1 MEAYNSITE
10 MPTKELPDRAP
21 GKYVPYHPNPY
32 YSPEPLPVEPKLEI
46 SEQTHNLVA
55 NAAYQIGRVD
65 GISSTVGFSA
75 VLYTSLIRIEAVESA
90 RIEGADVAY
99 QDVEAYHTRQPAG
112 EAGATIEKDLKEALN
127 YESALTY
134 GLDRIGS
141 GAPITLSLIKTLHS
155 MLLEDVRN
163 EGDVIGNFR
172 DHMVHLT
179 SAQTGQRPFVPP
191 TPEAITGLMQSLES
205 YIQMG
210 GQYHPLVDASII
222 HYFFETVHPFS
233 DGNGRLGRLL
243 IILYLTSEG
252 YLESP
257 YIYPSAYFNRHK
269 VEYVERMRAVS
280 EKGAW
285 DEWLTFFLEGLRS
298 QAKTSYDRTHRLRDL
313 QERYEKAY
321 PGRTNT
327 EMFARQLLQ
336 YPYFRPL
343 DLVEYLDVSRRT
355 AYKIVDD
362 LESDGL
368 IEEVTGKERG
378 KEYKAVEVFDIL
390 Q

>member
-1 MEAYNSITE
+1 
-10 MPTKELPDRAP
+10 MPTKELPDNAP

-32 YSPEPLPVEPKLEI
+32 YSPEPLPVEPKLEL
-46 SEQTHNLVA
+46 SDQTHDLVA
-55 NAAYQIGRVD
+55 DAAYQIGRVD
-65 GISSTVGFSA
+65 GISSTVDFSA

-99 QDVEAYHTRQPAG
+99 QDVEAYHTKHPAG
-112 EAGATIEKDLKEALN
+112 GAGTTIEKDLKEALN
-127 YESALTY
+127 YETALTY
-134 GLDRIGS
+134 GLDRIES
-141 GAPITLSLIKTLHS
+141 GTSITLSLIKELHS

-163 EGDVIGNFR
+163 EGDVVGDFR
-172 DHMVHLT
+172 DHMVHPT
-179 SAQTGQRPFVPP
+179 SPQPGQRPFVPP
-191 TPEAITGLMQSLES
+191 TPEELTGLMHSLES

-210 GQYHPLVDASII
+210 GQYHPLVDAGII

-243 IILYLTSEG
+243 IILYLASEG

-257 YIYPSAYFNRHK
+257 YIFPSAYFNRHK

-280 EKGAW
+280 EDGAW

-298 QAKTSYDRTHRLRDL
+298 QAETSYDRTHRLRDL
-313 QERYEKAY
+313 QERYEKEY
-321 PGRTNT
+321 PGSTNT
-327 EMFARQLLQ
+327 DTFARHLLQ
-336 YPYFRPL
+336 YPYFKAP
-343 DLVEYLDVSRRT
+343 DLMGYLDVSRRT
-355 AYKIVDD
+355 AYKVVDD

-390 Q
+390 E

>member
-1 MEAYNSITE
+1 
-10 MPTKELPDRAP
+10 MPTRELPADAP
-21 GKYVPYHPNPY
+21 GTYVPYHPHPY

-46 SEQTHNLVA
+46 SDRAHDLVA
-55 NAAYQIGRVD
+55 EASYQIGRVD
-65 GISSTVGFSA
+65 GISSTVDFSA
-75 VLYTSLIRIEAVESA
+75 VLYTSLIRLEAVESA

-99 QDVEAYHTRQPAG
+99 QDVEAYHTQHPSG
-112 EAGATIEKDLKEALN
+112 ETDSTIRKDLKEALN
-127 YESALTY
+127 YENALTY

-141 GAPITLSLIKTLHS
+141 GDSITLSLIRELHS

-163 EGDVIGNFR
+163 EGDVVGDFR

-179 SAQTGQRPFVPP
+179 SPQSGQRPFVPP
-191 TPEAITGLMQSLES
+191 SPEGLHGLMQSLES

-210 GQYHPLVDASII
+210 GQYHPLVDAGVI

-243 IILYLTSEG
+243 IILYLASEG

-280 EKGAW
+280 EEGAW
-285 DEWLTFFLEGLRS
+285 DEWLRFFLEGLRS
-298 QAKTSYDRTHRLRDL
+298 QAETSYDRTHQLREL
-313 QERYEKAY
+313 QERYEEEY
-321 PGRTNT
+321 PGNTNT
-327 EMFARQLLQ
+327 AKFARQLLQ
-336 YPYFRPL
+336 HPYFTAP
-343 DLVEYLDVSRRT
+343 DLVGYLDVSRRT
-355 AYKIVDD
+355 AYKVVDA
-362 LESDGL
+362 LEADGL

-378 KEYKAVEVFDIL
+378 KEYKAVDVFDIL
-390 Q
+390 E

>member
-1 MEAYNSITE
+1 
-10 MPTKELPDRAP
+10 MPSHELPDRAP
-21 GKYVPYHPNPY
+21 GKYVPYHPHPY
-32 YSPEPLPVEPKLEI
+32 YSPEALPVEPTLDI
-46 SEQTHNLVA
+46 ADQTRDLVA
-55 NAAYQIGRVD
+55 DAAYQIGRID
-65 GISSTVGFSA
+65 GISSTVDFA
-75 VLYTSLIRIEAVESA
+75 TVLYTSLIRIEAVESA
-90 RIEGADVAY
+90 QIEGAEVAY
-99 QDVEAYHTRQPAG
+99 QDVEAYHTKHPSG
-112 EAGATIEKDLKEALN
+112 DGGANIEKDLREALN
-127 YESALTY
+127 YETALTY
-134 GLDRIGS
+134 GLDSIEQGE
-141 GAPITLSLIKTLHS
+141 AITLSLIKELHS

-163 EGDVIGNFR
+163 EGDVVGDFR

-179 SAQTGQRPFVPP
+179 SPQPGQRPFVPP
-191 TPEAITGLMQSLES
+191 TPEGLDALMRSLES

-210 GQYHPLVDASII
+210 GQYHPLVDAAII

-243 IILYLTSEG
+243 IILYLASEG

-280 EKGAW
+280 EDGAW

-298 QAKTSYDRTHRLRDL
+298 QAATSYDRTHRLREL
-313 QERYEKAY
+313 QERYEKEY
-321 PGRTNT
+321 PGSTNT
-327 EMFARQLLQ
+327 DQFARQLLQ
-336 YPYFRPL
+336 YPYFTAP

-355 AYKIVDD
+355 AYKVVDD
-362 LESDGL
+362 LEADGL

-390 Q
+390 A